1 MQSMSVR
8 IKFSLLAILLGSS
21 LVMVA
26 QNPLERNISL
36 EVNRQRLD
44 QVLEIMSNKGNFYFS
59 YNSSIIKKD
68 SLVSFM
74 ARNKSVKQVLDQLF
88 PDHYEFRESG
98 NYIIIRK
105 TPISLTFV
113 TNKAVTQEK
122 FYVVSG
128 YVLDDETGDW
138 IQNASIY
145 EKTLLASTLTN
156 ANGFFKLKL
165 KPKARKAS
173 LTVSK
178 EFYQDTSFLI
188 DPGYNQQLTVTLMP
202 ETSGSISIIGPD
214 DYFAPDQLK
223 LRIQS
228 DSSITEYTYVKA
240 DSAKVERTRMGQFL
254 LSPRQ
259 KIQSLNLK
267 KFFTSRPFQVSFT
280 PGLGTHGR
288 LSPQVINNFS
298 FNILGGYNGGVNG
311 LEAGGLFNIDKKY
324 VQYGQV
330 AGLFNMVGGHMN
342 GLQVAGLNNTV
353 LDTVKGVQVSG
364 VSNIVKG
371 KLTGF
376 QVGGVY
382 NHVTDSVKGVQ
393 VAGVGN
399 FSKKQVSGAQIAGVA
414 NISNRGIAGVQ
425 VSGVINYARHLKGVQ
440 VGLIN
445 VSDTSEG
452 FSIGLINIVLKGYHK
467 LVFSTDEVV
476 NLNAAFKT
484 GSHKLYNILQ
494 AGINLKDSAEV
505 FSFGYGIGSEF
516 RLGNTCTLN
525 PEITAQHLYLGS
537 WDYANILSRFHLNL
551 NLKLGKYV
559 SIFAGPVFN
568 VYYSR
573 QDVIFPGYKSP
584 IPHGDYHQ
592 YKLGSKVKGWLG
604 WNAGINFF

>member
-1 MQSMSVR
+1 
-8 IKFSLLAILLGSS
+8 
-21 LVMVA
+21 
-26 QNPLERNISL
+26 
-36 EVNRQRLD
+36 
-44 QVLEIMSNKGNFYFS
+44 
-59 YNSSIIKKD
+59 
-68 SLVSFM
+68 
-74 ARNKSVKQVLDQLF
+74 
-88 PDHYEFRESG
+88 
-98 NYIIIRK
+98 
-105 TPISLTFV
+105 
-113 TNKAVTQEK
+113 
-122 FYVVSG
+122 
-128 YVLDDETGDW
+128 
-138 IQNASIY
+138 
-145 EKTLLASTLTN
+145 
-156 ANGFFKLKL
+156 
-165 KPKARKAS
+165 
-173 LTVSK
+173 
-178 EFYQDTSFLI
+178 
-188 DPGYNQQLTVTLMP
+188 
-202 ETSGSISIIGPD
+202 
-214 DYFAPDQLK
+214 
-223 LRIQS
+223 
-228 DSSITEYTYVKA
+228 
-240 DSAKVERTRMGQFL
+240 MGQFL

-280 PGLGTHGR
+280 PGLGTHGS
-288 LSPQVINNFS
+288 LSSQVINNFS

-330 AGLFNMVGGHMN
+330 AGLFNIVGGHMN

-353 LDTVKGVQVSG
+353 LDTVKGVQISG

-414 NISNRGIAGVQ
+414 NISNRGITGVQ

-516 RLGNTCTLN
+516 SLGNTVTLN

-559 SIFAGPVFN
+559 SLFAGPVFN
-568 VYYSR
+568 VYYSE
-573 QDVIFPGYKSP
+573 QAVTFPGYKSP
-584 IPHGDYHQ
+584 IPDGDYHQ
-592 YKLGSKVKGWLG
+592 YKLGSNVKGWLG